1 MHEAARQHMLE
12 HHVCGRGLTDDA
24 ILRALQSVPREEF
37 VDHTQR
43 EAAYA
48 DTALPIDFGQTIS
61 QPYTVAFMCDALE
74 LKPSDRVLEVGT
86 GTGYGAA
93 VLAQLASTVYS
104 IERIPE
110 LADSAR
116 ARLERLGIHNVE
128 IRQGDG
134 TYGLSD
140 AAPFDAICV
149 TAAAQTLPEAYRQQI
164 SHRGRIVIP
173 LVEQGQRQAL
183 FRFAA
188 DGQNL
193 VREHLGAF
201 RFVPLIGD
209 HRPNSKAD

>member
-1 MHEAARQHMLE
+1 MIQ
-12 HHVCGRGLTDDA
+12 HHVSGRGLTDEA
-24 ILRALQSVPREEF
+24 ILGALQSVPREEF
-37 VDHTQR
+37 VGSTQR
-43 EAAYA
+43 AAAYA
-48 DTALPIDFGQTIS
+48 DTALPIEFGQTIS
-61 QPYTVAFMCDALE
+61 QPYTVAFMCDALQ
-74 LKPSDRVLEVGT
+74 LQPSDRVLEVGT
-86 GTGYGAA
+86 GSGYGAA
-93 VLAQLASTVYS
+93 VLAQLVSTVYS

-116 ARLERLGIHNVE
+116 ARLQRLGIHNVD

-164 SHRGRIVIP
+164 SPGGRIVIP

-188 DGQNL
+188 NGQNL
-193 VREHLGAF
+193 QRTHLGAF

-209 HRPNSKAD
+209 HHPDSKAD